1 MKDVV
6 IVSAA
11 RTPIGRFGKSLN
23 GVTAVKLGE
32 TAMKEAG
39 GPRRNFS
46 GIRSTRL
53 YSAVFFRRAR
63 DRAWRGWR
71 LWERVFLRRFLPL
84 L

>member
-32 TAMKEAG
+32 TAMKEAVARAGISPDQIDEVIFGCVLQAGQGQSAAG
-39 GPRRNFS
+39 GYGS
-46 GIRSTRL
+46 G
-53 YSAVFFRRAR
+53 YS
-63 DRAWRGWR
+63 
-71 LWERVFLRRFLPL
+71 
-84 L
+84 